1 MLLQK
6 LGRIIQKL
14 RIINNQPIENNQYFN
29 NNQHS
34 DSEYR
39 VTPARQVSNEAP
51 AMALC
56 SFFRQAVSAHAAFD

>member
-1 MLLQK
+1 MVLMFF
-6 LGRIIQKL
+6 
-14 RIINNQPIENNQYFN
+14 INT
-29 NNQHS
+29 

-56 SFFRQAVSAHAAFD
+56 SFFRQDTSAHAAFHGRGWPQHYVKINKFSFPDSS